1 MAEELEWTTI
11 SIDEVKQRKKSIKF
25 DKLIEA
31 ALKLEK
37 TDAIKLSYETRD
49 EAVKVSSSL
58 NYVIDHREKKD
69 LLQVSQQQN
78 NVYVFK
84 RNK

>member
-84 RNK
+84 RNQ